1 MKKNKTMLQYSYC
14 MIQYLYGVLK
24 HMDSSG
30 AKQNLDTLEVS
41 LETYLCLD
49 EIHGD
54 WWKTFLV

>member
-1 MKKNKTMLQYSYC
+1 MLQYSYC

-24 HMDSSG
+24 HVDSSG

-41 LETYLCLD
+41 LETYLYLD

-54 WWKTFLV
+54 WWKTYLV